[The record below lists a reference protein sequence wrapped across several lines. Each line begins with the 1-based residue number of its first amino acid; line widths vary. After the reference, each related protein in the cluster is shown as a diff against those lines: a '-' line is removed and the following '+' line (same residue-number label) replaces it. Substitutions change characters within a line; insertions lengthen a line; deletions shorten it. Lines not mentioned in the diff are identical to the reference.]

1 MSWSLFPINRFI
13 PMITSFLVDHRDRS
27 RFQIRLCALLS
38 PLGLALLGLCLLT
51 TPAQAQDEEPEPTR
65 YEDVTWNQVVLID
78 FKSGKEG
85 RAMEIIEN
93 RFLPVVKKAGNQIPR
108 TIELQT
114 GPWDLML
121 VGVMKDGPS
130 EMTWE
135 TSPDEIE
142 NMKAAQEMFGQEK
155 MEKISDEYSSLV
167 ARSTSFLGF
176 SGQHGAPI
184 TAQMPE

>member
-1 MSWSLFPINRFI
+1 MTRRLAERHDHGRSQSLPR
-13 PMITSFLVDHRDRS
+13 
-27 RFQIRLCALLS
+27 ALFS
-38 PLGLALLGLCLLT
+38 TFGLALLGLCLLA
-51 TPAQAQDEEPEPTR
+51 TPAQAQDEDPEPTH

-108 TIELQT
+108 TVEMQT

-135 TSPDEIE
+135 TSPEEIE
-142 NMKAAQEMFGQEK
+142 NMKAAKEMFGQEK
-155 MEKISDEYSSLV
+155 VEKISDEYSSLI